1 MSKIYLVE
9 EKSGLGIFTID
20 FILLLLFAMGAG
32 LNIILAFFAAVLAS
46 VVLFLLMRI
55 PYFGRVVVCACGLTV
70 TYCLYG
76 VLNIFGWMTT
86 LRENH
91 PVQWWIT
98 IVVGG
103 LVVIALHWIA
113 CPSPHSNGTIL
124 GDDEPL
130 ETSVPVYNY
139 TPSDSIQ
146 NRYEGSTNS
155 GAICINLDDIISVF
169 NKTKDR
175 MQSLIDKSGDYAKNQ
190 ALPQEYRDVF
200 KSTLEKYDALENRM
214 RSFLDLFDESS
225 DSWRDEVGADIL
237 KKAEA
242 ANAAIEQMES
252 AFRLLSQASDK
263 GDKGAY
269 SEASFFRGCNTP
281 EELTKRY
288 RNLTKTFH
296 PDLEAGDE
304 ETMKQV
310 NEEYERLKS
319 ELASKK

>member
-1 MSKIYLVE
+1 MVE

-20 FILLLLFAMGAG
+20 FILLLVFAVAAG
-32 LNIILAFFAAVLAS
+32 LNIILAFFAAILAS
-46 VVLFLLMRI
+46 VVLFMLMRI

-76 VLNIFGWMTT
+76 VLDIFGWMTKM
-86 LRENH
+86 RENS

-98 IVVGG
+98 VILGG
-103 LVVIALHWIA
+103 LVIIALHWIA

-124 GDDEPL
+124 GDNDEPL

-139 TPSDSIQ
+139 TPTDSIA
-146 NRYEGSTNS
+146 NRYEGYGNS
-155 GAICINLDDIISVF
+155 DAVRIKLDDIVSTF
-169 NKTKDR
+169 NKTQARVKDIIGR
-175 MQSLIDKSGDYAKNQ
+175 VDDYGKSND
-190 ALPQEYRDVF
+190 LPEEF
-200 KSTLEKYDALENRM
+200 KEVSKTAIEKYDVLENRM
-214 RSFLDLFDESS
+214 RSYMDLFNESS
-225 DSWRDEVGADIL
+225 DTWRSEVGVDIL
-237 KKAEA
+237 EKAEA

-252 AFRLLSQASDK
+252 AFRLLNQTSDK
-263 GDKGAY
+263 GTH
-269 SEASFFRGCNTP
+269 SESSFFRGCNTS

-304 ETMKQV
+304 ETMKLI

-319 ELASKK
+319 EFASKNS

>member
-1 MSKIYLVE
+1 MGKVYLVE

-20 FILLLLFAMGAG
+20 FILLLVFALSAG

-46 VVLFLLMRI
+46 VVLFMLMRI
-55 PYFGRVVVCACGLTV
+55 PYFGRVVVCACGLV
-70 TYCLYG
+70 STYCLYG
-76 VLNIFGWMTT
+76 VLDIFGWMTK

-98 IVVGG
+98 IIIGG

-130 ETSVPVYNY
+130 ETTVPVYNY
-139 TPSDSIQ
+139 TPTDSLA
-146 NRYEGSTNS
+146 NRYEGYGTS
-155 GAICINLDDIISVF
+155 GVVTTIKLDDIISTF
-169 NKTKDR
+169 NKTQARLKD
-175 MQSLIDKSGDYAKNQ
+175 ITGKVDDYGKFDD
-190 ALPQEYRDVF
+190 LPAEF
-200 KSTLEKYDALENRM
+200 KEVSKTAIEKYDALENRM
-214 RSFLDLFDESS
+214 RSYMDLFDESS
-225 DSWRDEVGADIL
+225 DAWRSDVGVDIL
-237 KKAEA
+237 EKAEA

-252 AFRLLSQASDK
+252 AFRLLSQSSDK
-263 GDKGAY
+263 GAHSD
-269 SEASFFRGCNTP
+269 ASFFRGCSTM

-304 ETMKQV
+304 ETMKLV

-319 ELASKK
+319 EFASKNS

>member
-32 LNIILAFFAAVLAS
+32 LNIILAFFAAILAS
-46 VVLFLLMRI
+46 VVLFMLMRI

-98 IVVGG
+98 IIIGG

-124 GDDEPL
+124 GDDDEPVIV
-130 ETSVPVYNY
+130 SSKPVYDY
-139 TPSDSIQ
+139 TPAQ
-146 NRYEGSTNS
+146 PAANCHEGFGNS
-155 GAICINLDDIISVF
+155 GAVSVKLEDVIAAYNQTQARFNDITRRVDNYGEFDD
-169 NKTKDR
+169 
-175 MQSLIDKSGDYAKNQ
+175 
-190 ALPQEYRDVF
+190 LPDEFIEV
-200 KSTLEKYDALENRM
+200 STTASEKYDALENRM
-214 RSFLDLFDESS
+214 GSYTDLFNESS
-225 DSWRDEVGADIL
+225 DSWRDEVGADVL

-242 ANAAIEQMES
+242 ANAAIDQLES
-252 AFRLLSQASDK
+252 AFKLVNQASPSK
-263 GDKGAY
+263 ET
-269 SEASFFRGCNTP
+269 SSFFRGCNTP

-319 ELASKK
+319 EFASKK